1 MSIATATAPS
11 GTAVTQEFE
20 DLFNEHAQLVYRTAY
35 GVTGRHEDAEDVLQ
49 TIFLR
54 LIRRDL
60 PPDLVRNPKAYLYR
74 AAVNL
79 SLDTLRLQR
88 RHVLVDAAALSDLPA
103 PAADLTD
110 LAHHHRLYRAIA
122 ELKPEAAQI
131 LILRYVH
138 GRSDA
143 EIARMLGMSRGAI
156 ALRLFRS
163 RVKLRKLL
171 RGRLGGAS

>member
-1 MSIATATAPS
+1 MSIATATAPG
-11 GTAVTQEFE
+11 GTPVTQEFE

-35 GVTGRHEDAEDVLQ
+35 GVTGSHEDAEDVLQ
-49 TIFLR
+49 TIFVR
-54 LIRRDL
+54 LMRREL

-79 SLDTLRLQR
+79 SLDTLKTRR
-88 RHVLVDAAALSDLPA
+88 RHLLVDAADLPEIPVPAAA
-103 PAADLTD
+103 PADNS
-110 LAHHHRLYRAIA
+110 AHRLLYRAIA

-138 GRSDA
+138 GKSDA
-143 EIARMLGMSRGAI
+143 QIAAMLGMSRGAI

-163 RVKLRKLL
+163 RAKLRKLL
-171 RGRLGGAS
+171 RGPLGGVS

>member
-54 LIRRDL
+54 LMRRDL
-60 PPDLVRNPKAYLYR
+60 PSDLVRNPKAYLYR

-79 SLDTLRLQR
+79 SLDTLRLSR

-103 PAADLTD
+103 PAAQ
-110 LAHHHRLYRAIA
+110 LADEDDHRRLYQAIA
-122 ELKPEAAQI
+122 ELTPEAAQI

-143 EIARMLGMSRGAI
+143 DIAAMLGMTRGAI

-163 RVKLRKLL
+163 RAKLRKLL
-171 RGRLGGAS
+171 RSRSGEAS

>member
-1 MSIATATAPS
+1 MSTATATAPS

-54 LIRRDL
+54 LMRRDL
-60 PPDLVRNPKAYLYR
+60 PTDLVRNPKAYLYR

-79 SLDTLRLQR
+79 SLDTIRFQR
-88 RHVLVDAAALSDLPA
+88 RHVLVDAAAFSDLPA
-103 PAADLTD
+103 PTMQLADD
-110 LAHHHRLYRAIA
+110 DHRRLYRAMA

-143 EIARMLGMSRGAI
+143 EIAGMLGMSRGAI

-163 RVKLRKLL
+163 RAKLRKLL
-171 RGRLGGAS
+171 RSRLGGTS